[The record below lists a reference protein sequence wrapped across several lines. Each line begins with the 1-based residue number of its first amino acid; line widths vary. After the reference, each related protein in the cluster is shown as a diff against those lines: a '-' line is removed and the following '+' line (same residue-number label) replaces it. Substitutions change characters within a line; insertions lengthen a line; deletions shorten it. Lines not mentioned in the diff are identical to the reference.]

1 MWMIYIHMS
10 IYMDYIYKIIYIYI
24 YLHYNTHIHLNHF
37 LPPVF
42 LMLLLPNFYISH
54 CS

>member
-1 MWMIYIHMS
+1 MS
-10 IYMDYIYKIIYIYI
+10 IYMDYIYMDHI
-24 YLHYNTHIHLNHF
+24 YNTHMHLNHF

-42 LMLLLPNFYISH
+42 LMLLLPNLYISH